1 MRRSVILVVALPLF
15 PQTSRPPA
23 KPPATGIAWSYE
35 TPWDFHLLEPS
46 YRFPTQIKQALV
58 QFVQPVPTLS
68 REYQAVFLDKRKFS
82 AWFRKVLTE
91 ARSARSKVAKAEGTT
106 LSSDLSKL
114 SSNGGTVLST
124 TKPPPRKE
132 ADLEAIERYL
142 EVLRQWA
149 PD

>member
-1 MRRSVILVVALPLF
+1 M
-15 PQTSRPPA
+15 
-23 KPPATGIAWSYE
+23 
-35 TPWDFHLLEPS
+35 LEPS

-58 QFVQPVPTLS
+58 QFVQPVPALS
-68 REYQAVFLDKRKFS
+68 KEYQRVFLDKRKFS

-91 ARSARSKVAKAEGTT
+91 ARSARTRTAKPEGTV

-114 SSNGGTVLST
+114 SSDGGTVLST

-142 EVLRQWA
+142 DLLRHWA